1 MGLEEGLDVSEY
13 VRQGMDPEQI
23 RAILQGYRTD
33 IDYTLYAKPW
43 YTAGEMREIGSKLIR
58 EAVLNRAEETPGVGG
73 IFKSIKNNR
82 CPTAIWTPAFF
93 ILLGRG

>member
-43 YTAGEMREIGSKLIR
+43 YTSWRNAGNRLKTDPGSGSEKS
-58 EAVLNRAEETPGVGG
+58 GG
-73 IFKSIKNNR
+73 DAWRWRYI
-82 CPTAIWTPAFF
+82 
-93 ILLGRG
+93 